1 MVGLGDVATVTGMVL
16 SSMPISDYDK
26 RVVLITKERGK
37 IAAFAKG
44 SRRMNS
50 HLMGV
55 TQPFSFGTFELYEG
69 RATYNIKQASISNYF
84 SEVTSNLE
92 AVYYGCYFAEI
103 ADYFSKENL
112 DASGMIN
119 LLYAAL
125 KALSNDN
132 IPNEL
137 IRYVYELKA
146 MVLNGEYPK
155 VFQCANCG
163 SKEDLMIFSIS
174 TFSMYCKNCKNTPKD
189 GIAISQSSLYT
200 LQYIISSKIDKLFTF
215 TVSED
220 VLAELRMVLGRL
232 RSVVFDRP
240 MKSLE
245 MLLLVAK

>member
-1 MVGLGDVATVTGMVL
+1 MGDVTVVTGMVL

-26 RVVLITKERGK
+26 RIVLITKERGK

-44 SRRMNS
+44 ARRMNS

-112 DASGMIN
+112 DGSGMIN
-119 LLYAAL
+119 LLYSAL
-125 KALSNDN
+125 KALTNDN

-163 SKEDLMIFSIS
+163 SKEELMIFSIS
-174 TFSMYCKNCKNTPKD
+174 TFGMYCKNCKNTPKD

>member
-1 MVGLGDVATVTGMVL
+1 
-16 SSMPISDYDK
+16 
-26 RVVLITKERGK
+26 
-37 IAAFAKG
+37 
-44 SRRMNS
+44 
-50 HLMGV
+50 
-55 TQPFSFGTFELYEG
+55 
-69 RATYNIKQASISNYF
+69 
-84 SEVTSNLE
+84 
-92 AVYYGCYFAEI
+92 
-103 ADYFSKENL
+103 
-112 DASGMIN
+112 
-119 LLYAAL
+119 
-125 KALSNDN
+125 
-132 IPNEL
+132 L

-163 SKEDLMIFSIS
+163 SKEELMIFSIS
-174 TFSMYCKNCKNTPKD
+174 TFGMYCKNCKNTPKD

>member
-1 MVGLGDVATVTGMVL
+1 MGDVTVVTGMVL

-26 RVVLITKERGK
+26 RIVLITKERGR

-44 SRRMNS
+44 ARRMNS

-69 RATYNIKQASISNYF
+69 RATYNIKQANISNYF

-163 SKEDLMIFSIS
+163 SKEELMIFSIS
-174 TFSMYCKNCKNTPKD
+174 TFGMYCKNCKNTPKD